1 MKNRTKQD
9 IYTLYLRKRRKGV
22 LRMFTIFKEEKVITA
37 GILVFLCLSVLVRLM
52 LAWMYHTMIRETDN
66 MATTGNRLLKQC
78 KVKFANCYQLNGS
91 VSNIPVFVDK
101 FLNRLSFGHLS
112 FDAWYHLSGQCMLFS
127 VIFAGVGICKG
138 ILDGRMLG
146 EILPFY
152 IASFLGL
159 YLYFSLSALV
169 DIKGKRRVL
178 KTNLIDYLENHLSG
192 RIPVTEQDYERLY
205 GASKLPGRRTVE
217 LMPIRGRAAQ
227 PQEMVR
233 ETGREVFST
242 EHEMPGKMEDRGMA
256 QQDETSR
263 VTEEELQALLQ
274 ELLTV

>member
-66 MATTGNRLLKQC
+66 MATAGNRLLKQC
-78 KVKFANCYQLNGS
+78 KVKFANCYQLNGG

-217 LMPIRGRAAQ
+217 LMPIRGRTAQ

>member
-78 KVKFANCYQLNGS
+78 KVKFANCYQLNGG

-127 VIFAGVGICKG
+127 VIFAGMGICKG

>member
-1 MKNRTKQD
+1 
-9 IYTLYLRKRRKGV
+9 
-22 LRMFTIFKEEKVITA
+22 MFTIFKEEKVITA

-78 KVKFANCYQLNGS
+78 KVKFENCYQLNGG
-91 VSNIPVFVDK
+91 VANIPVFVDK

-112 FDAWYHLSGQCMLFS
+112 FDAWHHLSGQCMLFS
-127 VIFAGVGICKG
+127 VIFAGMGICKG

-242 EHEMPGKMEDRGMA
+242 EHEMLGKMEDRGMA
-256 QQDETSR
+256 QQDESSR